1 VELEASLMRASGR
14 KRRAVAAVELA
25 LLLPLLV
32 LLFSISVD
40 FARVFYYSQTLANC
54 ARNGAIYGSNL
65 VLAQSPYASLQQA
78 ALADATNL
86 SPQPTVASTTGA
98 DSAGNAY
105 VKVTVSW
112 DFKTITNLPGLNT
125 VTLSR
130 SIQMRVAP

>member
-1 VELEASLMRASGR
+1 MRFSGK

-25 LLLPLLV
+25 ILLPLLV
-32 LLFSISVD
+32 LLFAISVD
-40 FARVFYYSQTLANC
+40 FARVFYYSQTLESC
-54 ARNGAIYGSNL
+54 ARNGAIYASNL
-65 VLAQSPYASLQQA
+65 VTAKSPYASVQEA

-112 DFKTITNLPGLNT
+112 DFITIMNVPGIQNPL
-125 VTLSR
+125 TLSR
-130 SIQMRVAP
+130 SVQMRVAP